1 MKEFK
6 KHLSANACWL
16 VLIALLIFFYFL
28 SPNFLTTKNMI
39 TVLKQVSVNGI
50 CAVGLAIILIGGGI
64 DLSTGSQAAV
74 SGMICST
81 LLVDKGWPVLPAFA
95 AAIVITACTV
105 GLLNGIS
112 IAYTGMPP
120 LIATLGTQNVARG
133 IAYLI
138 TNGFIVY
145 NLPEP
150 AKIVGQTSLLGGY
163 LPICVLLF
171 VVILFIG
178 HFLLNKT
185 SYGRML
191 FAVGAN
197 KEAARLSGIPVN
209 KIVISSYVI
218 GSLFISLGGV
228 VLMSRVNSGIP
239 SAGTDIYIE
248 ILSGCTIGGISSRG
262 GKGNVFKMLGGVL
275 VMGVISN
282 GMNVA
287 GISEYYQYIVKGA
300 ILIIA
305 VGMDSYQSV
314 IQTNRRSHIIRSA
327 ASAEE
332 KKAGRGG
339 HV

>member
-1 MKEFK
+1 MKNVK
-6 KHLSANACWL
+6 KFLSTNASWL
-16 VLIALLIFFYFL
+16 VLVALLIFFSLL
-28 SPNFLTTKNMI
+28 SPNFMTTRNMVTI
-39 TVLKQVSVNGI
+39 LRQVSVNGI

-74 SGMICST
+74 SGMICAT
-81 LLVDKGWPVLPAFA
+81 LLVDHGWPTIPAFL
-95 AAIVITACTV
+95 AAILITAFTV
-105 GLLNGIS
+105 GLLNGLCV
-112 IAYTGMPP
+112 AFTGMPA

-150 AKIVGQTSLLGGY
+150 AKIVGQSSLLGGY
-163 LPICVLLF
+163 LPVCVLLF
-171 VVILFIG
+171 ILILIIGDFI
-178 HFLLNKT
+178 LNKT

-191 FAVGAN
+191 FAVGSN

-209 KIVISSYVI
+209 LVVISSYVI

-239 SAGTDIYIE
+239 NAGTDIYIE

-262 GKGNVFKMLGGVL
+262 GKGNVFRMLGGIL

-287 GISEYYQYIVKGA
+287 GISEYYQYVVKGA

-305 VGMDSYQSV
+305 VGLDSYQSI

-327 ASAEE
+327 AAAAE
-332 KKAGRGG
+332 KK
-339 HV
+339 